1 MKPIVAGLLAV
12 GLLVFES
19 QADPRP
25 AWGVVEDGGDRL
37 VAAADETAVWDEQ
50 SGWQVVAAAAGSG
63 DPTTGRRATAAPE
76 RHPVFYLEGEEPSAL
91 TRRLLTGKLSVRL
104 RGEGWAETER
114 DEIAATVAAD
124 HGLRDAGEA
133 EGAAPWR
140 LMRAMPPGRALECVQ
155 SLRADARV
163 AEVEVVWARQMVP
176 RDLPNDPLVPYQW
189 HLSNALPTVP
199 GEAPVDLS
207 VLPIWGGFGEGGA
220 RGWRGRGVRIGI
232 LDDGIDYA
240 HPEFGDGRLD
250 TAAGRNWNGGAS
262 GHAGAQNA
270 ADRHGTAVAGLAAA
284 TAHNGVGV
292 AGVAPEA
299 GLVSLRLTAT
309 AHDDEDEAQA
319 IGYLANARTGSAS
332 AARIDIKNASWGPAD
347 EVFRLAGPGPLAR
360 QALATAVRD
369 GRNGRGT
376 IFVWAVGNGGEL
388 GEDANADGYANNPHV
403 IAVGAM
409 DALGRVPAYSEG
421 GACLAVVAP
430 SGTEASQPIVTTDRP
445 GRFGFNPP
453 SAGTD
458 LPDDAY
464 TEGFS
469 GTSAAAPQVAG
480 VVALMLEANPA
491 LGWRDVKEILL
502 RSARRVNRMSPAWMT
517 NAVGLRFHPRQGA
530 GLVDAAAAVA
540 LATGWSPLG
549 PQVEVRASAMQ
560 PGAIPDDNEAGL
572 TRTFMVGPRRRVEQA
587 MVRFSA
593 IHEYRGDLRITLTSP
608 GGTTS
613 ELAPSYFAALSNG
626 QSNYNDWVFSS
637 LHFWGEN
644 SAGAWTL
651 KVADVLPDESGR
663 FLGAE
668 LTLLATDI
676 LPMPVITSPAART
689 TPVGQPFEHV
699 VAIANGPAALTTPD
713 PLPAG
718 MEFDAATGTLR
729 GRPSTTGKFRI
740 VIRATTATGT
750 TAQEFELTVVG
761 GYAAWLATQGV
772 PENSGAPTQDADLD
786 GRLNIFEYA
795 DGGDPMFPDLP
806 EAGECAIEPEGG
818 LGVRFVRHA
827 GRTDLQWQIEFS
839 ADGVAWS
846 PVAEARDGQPAISLE
861 AGRFAVA
868 ETLERGDL
876 VAVAASLVARP
887 VPAHGWFRVRVSL
900 VP

>member
-12 GLLVFES
+12 GLLVFQG
-19 QADPRP
+19 QADPGP
-25 AWGVVEDGGDRL
+25 AWRVVDDGGDRL
-37 VAAADETAVWDEQ
+37 VEAPEEAAAWEAQ
-50 SGWQVVAAAAGSG
+50 SGWRVIAAPAGSG
-63 DPTTGRRATAAPE
+63 DPKERQVSLSPD
-76 RHPVFYLEGEEPSAL
+76 RHPVFYLAGEESSVL

-104 RGEGWAETER
+104 RGMGWSEAEL
-114 DEIAATVAAD
+114 DKIAATVAAD
-124 HGLRDAGEA
+124 HGLHDAGEA
-133 EGAAPWR
+133 EAAAPWR
-140 LMRAMPPGRALECVQ
+140 LMRAMPPARALECVL

-163 AEVEVVWARQMVP
+163 AEAEVVWARQMVP
-176 RDLPNDPLVPYQW
+176 RDFPNDPLFPHQW
-189 HLSNALPTVP
+189 HVANVLPTVS

-207 VLPIWGGFGEGGA
+207 VLPIWGEFGKGGT

-250 TAAGRNWNGGAS
+250 TAAGRNWNGGGS
-262 GHAGAQNA
+262 GNAGAQNA
-270 ADRHGTAVAGLAAA
+270 VDRHGTAVAGLAAA
-284 TAHNGVGV
+284 TAHNAVGV

-299 GLVSLRLTAT
+299 GLVSLRLTAG

-319 IGYLANARTGSAS
+319 IGFLANARTGLSPV
-332 AARIDIKNASWGPAD
+332 ARLDIKNASWGPAD
-347 EVFRLAGPGPLAR
+347 GAFRLSGPGPLAR
-360 QALATAVRD
+360 QALATAARE

-376 IFVWAVGNGGEL
+376 IFVWAVGNGGAM
-388 GEDANADGYANNPHV
+388 GEDANSDGYANNPHV
-403 IAVGAM
+403 IAVGAI

-430 SGTEASQPIVTTDRP
+430 SGTEAALPLVTTDRP
-445 GRFGFNPP
+445 GRLGFNPP
-453 SAGTD
+453 NSGTD
-458 LPDDAY
+458 LPDHAY

-502 RSARRVNRMSPAWMT
+502 RSARRVNRTSPAWIT

-540 LATGWSPLG
+540 LAVGWSPLG
-549 PQVEVRASAMQ
+549 PQVEMRASAIQ
-560 PGAIPDDNEAGL
+560 PGAITDDSEAGL
-572 TRTFMVGPRRRVEQA
+572 TRTFMVGQRRRVEHA
-587 MVRFSA
+587 LVRFSA
-593 IHEYRGDLRITLTSP
+593 SHPYRGDLRITLTSP

-613 ELAPSYFAALSNG
+613 ELAPSYFATLPTG

-651 KVADVLPDESGR
+651 KVMDVLPDESGR

-676 LPMPVITSPAART
+676 LPLPVITSPAART

-699 VAIANGPAALTTPD
+699 VAIANGPAALVTVD

-718 MEFDAATGTLR
+718 MEFDAITGTLR
-729 GRPSTTGKFRI
+729 GRPSKTGNFRI
-740 VIRATTATGT
+740 IIRATTATGIT
-750 TAQEFELTVVG
+750 SQEFELTVVG
-761 GYAAWLATQGV
+761 GYAAWLAAQGV
-772 PENSGAPTQDADLD
+772 PEDAGAPTQDADLD

-795 DGGDPMFPDLP
+795 EGGDPMSPDPP
-806 EAGECAIEPEGG
+806 EAGECATHPEGD
-818 LGVRFVRHA
+818 LGVRFVRRT
-827 GRTDLQWQIEFS
+827 GRTDLLWQLEFS
-839 ADGVAWS
+839 GDGVAWTA
-846 PVAEARDGQPAISLE
+846 VAESRDGQPAISFQD
-861 AGRFAVA
+861 GRFAIA
-868 ETLERGDL
+868 ETPELGDL
-876 VAVAASLVARP
+876 VAVTASLVERP
-887 VPAHGWFRVRVSL
+887 VPSQGWFRVRVSL
-900 VP
+900 AP